1 MATAK
6 AAAKTDKKGNVEQ
19 AMEIIEGLTLIEMSE
34 LVKALEEKFGVTA
47 AAPIAAMPMGAG
59 AGAPAQAA
67 AEEKT
72 EFDVILSTVGPEKIK
87 VIKVVRAITGLGL
100 KEAKD
105 LVEGVP
111 KPIKEAV
118 SKDEAASI
126 KKQIEEVGGAV
137 EVK

>member
-6 AAAKTDKKGNVEQ
+6 AAAKTDQKSNVEQ
-19 AMEIIEGLTLIEMSE
+19 AIEIIEGLTLLEMSE
-34 LVKALEEKFGVTA
+34 LVKALEDKFGVTA
-47 AAPIAAMPMGAG
+47 AAPMAMMPMGAA
-59 AGAPAQAA
+59 AGAPEAA
-67 AEEKT
+67 VEEKT
-72 EFDVILSTVGPEKIK
+72 EFDVVLSNIGAEKIK

-105 LVEGVP
+105 LVESVP

-137 EVK
+137 EIK